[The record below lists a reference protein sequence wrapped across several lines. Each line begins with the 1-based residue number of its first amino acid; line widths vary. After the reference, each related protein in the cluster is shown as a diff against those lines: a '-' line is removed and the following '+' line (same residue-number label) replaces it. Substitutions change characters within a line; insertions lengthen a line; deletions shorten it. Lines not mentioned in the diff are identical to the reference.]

1 MGNIKIYALLSRMRH
16 GLSVSSF
23 AACSSPCLVLFADH
37 LAAPDALDA
46 ERPVASLVHVLVG
59 PAMHEAAGTRKRG
72 GSSLVRRPIHPRLL
86 IIVVGIILP
95 LGAAAPSA
103 WPPRT
108 PRHRSRPSAIRCI
121 IGTVMLVPHASLAPA
136 VSSARRAAAHR
147 RCLRRPRLRLTT
159 LLLLLLLAVAV
170 FCLCPR
176 SVLMLLPWSVST
188 KASATT
194 AARFK
199 RVFVLRR
206 AFVRLCRVV

>member
-1 MGNIKIYALLSRMRH
+1 MSNIKIYALLSRMRH

-23 AACSSPCLVLFADH
+23 AVCSPPRLVPFVGH
-37 LAAPDALDA
+37 PAAPDALDA
-46 ERPVASLVHVLVG
+46 ERPVASLVHAIVG
-59 PAMHEAAGTRKRG
+59 PAKHEAAGTRKRG
-72 GSSLVRRPIHPRLL
+72 GSSLARRPIHPRPP

-95 LGAAAPSA
+95 LEAAAPSA

-108 PRHRSRPSAIRCI
+108 PRHRARLLAIRCI
-121 IGTVMLVPHASLAPA
+121 IGTGMLVPLASLAPA
-136 VSSARRAAAHR
+136 VSLARRAAAHR

-199 RVFVLRR
+199 
-206 AFVRLCRVV
+206 